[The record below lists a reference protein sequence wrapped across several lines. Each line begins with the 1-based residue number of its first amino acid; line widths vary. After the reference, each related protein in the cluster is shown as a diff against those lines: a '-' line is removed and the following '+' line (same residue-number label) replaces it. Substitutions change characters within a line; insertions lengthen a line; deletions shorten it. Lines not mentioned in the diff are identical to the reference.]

1 MKIVVNIGRFFLSVI
16 NMVLLIAI
24 ILNIG
29 VILSTRVFK
38 KDYASLLD
46 YTYYIVKENN
56 STLGLNKNDLLL
68 IDMRVILEKDD
79 IVMYKSNNGYKLDRV
94 IEIDK
99 EVTLN
104 NNEKVPKTD
113 IVGKNIKCIKRVGS
127 ILAFI
132 LKPIALVLFIIILT
146 VTTIIQNS
154 LNKKVK
160 KENPK
165 PNFNQTI

>member
-56 STLGLNKNDLLL
+56 SSLGISKNDLLL
-68 IDMRVILEKDD
+68 IDMRVIVEKDD
-79 IVMYKSNNGYKLDRV
+79 IVMYKSNNVYKLDR
-94 IEIDK
+94 ITEIDK

-104 NNEKVPKTD
+104 NNETVPKTD
-113 IVGKNIKCIKRVGS
+113 IVGKNIKCIKTVGS
-127 ILAFI
+127 ILEFI
-132 LKPIALVLFIIILT
+132 LKPIALILSIIILT